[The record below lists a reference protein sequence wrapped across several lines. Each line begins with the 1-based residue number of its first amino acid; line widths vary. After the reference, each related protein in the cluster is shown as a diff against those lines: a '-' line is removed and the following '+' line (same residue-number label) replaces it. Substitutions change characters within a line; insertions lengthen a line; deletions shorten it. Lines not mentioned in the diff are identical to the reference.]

1 MLLKNVKKKSY
12 TAKVILTGF
21 RFFRFFSLIDSFS
34 VSDSDEL
41 LLELDEAES
50 LSELEPL
57 ELDELDE
64 LEELDE
70 AEFERARIG
79 LGFFVFPFCEL
90 WNFSSG

>member
-1 MLLKNVKKKSY
+1 M
-12 TAKVILTGF
+12 A
-21 RFFRFFSLIDSFS
+21 SFS

-41 LLELDEAES
+41 LLELDDAES

-70 AEFERARIG
+70 AEFERARGTG
-79 LGFFVFPFCEL
+79 LGFFVPFWG